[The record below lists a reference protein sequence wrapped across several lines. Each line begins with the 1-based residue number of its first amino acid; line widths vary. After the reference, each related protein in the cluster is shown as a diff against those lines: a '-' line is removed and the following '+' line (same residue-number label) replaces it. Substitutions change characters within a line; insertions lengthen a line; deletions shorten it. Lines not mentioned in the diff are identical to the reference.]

1 MHAIALYR
9 GVIPYRDLMFKKA
22 LLILLI
28 CSPIHSYS
36 SDMNCENFH
45 FGELCRVSI
54 INLIASPEKYDGKFV
69 EVDGYYRY
77 EFEVSGLFLTQEHS
91 TASSF
96 SNSIW
101 ISFGDIELDHFNCKL
116 PENAELCN
124 QLHQPKDASGQFVG
138 VIGKF
143 SKSDRGHRG
152 IFQGSINQVQ
162 GFFKK

>member
-1 MHAIALYR
+1 
-9 GVIPYRDLMFKKA
+9 MFKKA

-116 PENAELCN
+116 PENAEL
-124 QLHQPKDASGQFVG
+124 
-138 VIGKF
+138 
-143 SKSDRGHRG
+143 
-152 IFQGSINQVQ
+152 
-162 GFFKK
+162 